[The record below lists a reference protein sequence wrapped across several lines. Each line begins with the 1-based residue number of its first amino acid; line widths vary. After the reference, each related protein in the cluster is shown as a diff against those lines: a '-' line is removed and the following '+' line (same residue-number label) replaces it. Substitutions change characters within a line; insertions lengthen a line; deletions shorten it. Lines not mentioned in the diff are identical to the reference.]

1 MKNSTRGPFGLSGCL
16 LPYVIVQN
24 ILRSAGTGTESVPAP
39 RFWKP
44 SILRPVLVPKFE
56 STFRP
61 YFARTLKNHIH
72 PVFRHYPVP
81 GKMKL
86 TRTRSR
92 TRTAW
97 QFLKRYHVTYLQEP
111 RTRKKQTTM
120 LIDSIC
126 NN

>member
-1 MKNSTRGPFGLSGCL
+1 MQVRVRIP
-16 LPYVIVQN
+16 LPKLYFEK
-24 ILRSAGTGTESVPAP
+24 TSV
-39 RFWKP
+39 
-44 SILRPVLVPKFE
+44 LRPVPVPKFE

-72 PVFRHYPVP
+72 PVFRQYPVP

-97 QFLKRYHVTYLQEP
+97 RFLKKYHVTYLQEP

-126 NN
+126 NNSPRIPWLSS